1 MVQNFTKIK
10 RNKFFSSSIHENK
23 FSPRQ
28 WRSNNFEFWEPR
40 NLRTF
45 SVCDDHV
52 AISF

>member
-1 MVQNFTKIK
+1 MVQNFIKIK
-10 RNKFFSSSIHENK
+10 RNKFFHH
-23 FSPRQ
+23 
-28 WRSNNFEFWEPR
+28 RSTKINFRLVSGVDNFEFWEPR